1 MVDTLTYPMVE
12 VVARSYL
19 ISRIPGL
26 KVGTKAPKPIGR
38 FVRLDTSGGADQTVV
53 TSRRIL
59 IVQCYDKD
67 QVSAG
72 KLAEQCFAVLKSA
85 TRDPTNRAIRKVTTV
100 GAPSNFPDLEA
111 GLERYQFTVEL
122 LLRAQLS

>member
-1 MVDTLTYPMVE
+1 MVETLTYPMVE
-12 VVARSYL
+12 EVALSYL
-19 ISRIPGL
+19 TSRIADL
-26 KVGTKAPKPIGR
+26 RAGTKVPKNIGR
-38 FVRLDTSGGADQTVV
+38 FVRLDSSGGADQSLV

-72 KLAEQCFAVLKSA
+72 ELAEQCFAVLHSA
-85 TRDPTNRAIRKVTTV
+85 TRDPTNRDIRKVTTV

-111 GLERYQFTVEL
+111 GLERYQFTVEI